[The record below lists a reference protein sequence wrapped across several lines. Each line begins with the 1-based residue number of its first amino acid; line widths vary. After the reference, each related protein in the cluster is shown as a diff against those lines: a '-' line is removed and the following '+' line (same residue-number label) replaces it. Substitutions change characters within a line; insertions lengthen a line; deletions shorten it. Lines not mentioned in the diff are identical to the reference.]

1 MDRRL
6 RIFVLA
12 GCTAVMLLAP
22 LSAPRADPATPT
34 EPSGE
39 WLAGDLHVH
48 TCYSHDAYCG
58 PSDDNTGPEELY
70 TLSGDVEERFAE
82 AALRGLDYLAITDHN
97 DVRSVDHA
105 GFGAHGVIPIPGYEA
120 SLDGHAQILGVRTVL
135 DHGDGPAAISALAA
149 AAREAGGLFQINH
162 AGAAGMEAL
171 RSCAADDLTELDWG
185 YGTAVVPDTVE
196 VWNIGHYLHPPLPVG
211 TSNDD
216 SERLWECFLAAGHR
230 VGATGGS
237 DTHWLATS
245 ALQGVGNPTTWVL
258 AGDRSATAVLD
269 GLRSGRTTISMLPP
283 AAGGA
288 PLLLE
293 ADRDGDGVYESTIGD
308 TVAPGTA
315 MRVRSANGVMVG
327 LLSVRANGRTLVE
340 AATASI
346 GPGLRFRAPASP
358 GWVRA
363 SLLVVPAPTALDPL
377 CRAFDG
383 TPLTTSYCRNRLV
396 VAALTSPIYV
406 RR

>member
-1 MDRRL
+1 MSHRQRAWL
-6 RIFVLA
+6 VLA
-12 GCTAVMLLAP
+12 IATASLAAP
-22 LSAPRADPATPT
+22 VAGPRADVTVGAGR
-34 EPSGE
+34 GE

-58 PSDDNTGPEELY
+58 PGDDNTGPEELY
-70 TLSGDVEERFAE
+70 TLSGDVQERFAE
-82 AALRGLDYLAITDHN
+82 ASLRGLDYLAITDHN
-97 DVRSVDHA
+97 DVRSADHP
-105 GFGAHGVIPIPGYEA
+105 GFGAYGVIPIPGYEA
-120 SLDGHAQILGVRTVL
+120 SLDGHAQVLGARTVL
-135 DHGDGPAAISALAA
+135 DHGDGPAAISALA
-149 AAREAGGLFQINH
+149 EAVRGTGGLFQINH
-162 AGAAGMEAL
+162 PGRAGMEPV
-171 RSCAADDLTELDWG
+171 RSCAAGDLADLDWG

-216 SERLWECFLAAGHR
+216 SERLWECFLNAGHR

-237 DTHWLATS
+237 DSHWLATS
-245 ALQGVGNPTTWVL
+245 ALQGVGTPTTWVL
-258 AGDRSATAVLD
+258 AERRSAAGVLD
-269 GLRSGRTTISMLPP
+269 GLRAGRTSISMLPP
-283 AAGGA
+283 TAGGA

-327 LLSVRANGRTLVE
+327 IVRVRANGRPWAE
-340 AATASI
+340 ATSASF
-346 GPGLRFRAPASP
+346 GPDLRFRAPSTP

-363 SLLVVPAPTALDPL
+363 TLEVVPALDELEPA
-377 CRAFDG
+377 CRALDG
-383 TPLTTSYCRNRLV
+383 TPLATSYCRNRLV